1 MANDEQPN
9 DEQPTEYPAQWGYA
23 NPPTAALGAAID
35 VYVSSL
41 DDDEFNA
48 MVSRTRQGGR

>member
-1 MANDEQPN
+1 MANDEK
-9 DEQPTEYPAQWGYA
+9 PTDYPAQWGYA
-23 NPPTAALGAAID
+23 NPSTAALGAAID

-41 DDDEFNA
+41 DDDEFDA